1 LTIWRNSGVAER
13 QPWKRIYVMKFEL
26 MSQMEFKGEMII
38 LGHAS
43 EHLGEDLLSFIF
55 SEIL

>member
-1 LTIWRNSGVAER
+1 
-13 QPWKRIYVMKFEL
+13 MKFEL